1 MPAAGICLALVLAG
15 CAGGNGRQIASG
27 GTSVSAAASSSAP
40 RGRAAPSGLAGPR
53 SPVAGKC
60 DPSTK
65 KATIGGAEACL
76 AAGQL
81 CVKAQRASY
90 PSYGLLCLPKNNRYV
105 LVVK

>member
-1 MPAAGICLALVLAG
+1 MRAAGLCLLLALAG
-15 CAGGNGRQIASG
+15 CAGGNGHPVASG

-40 RGRAAPSGLAGPR
+40 DGGAAPSSPAGPS

-60 DPSTK
+60 APSTK

-81 CVKAQRASY
+81 CMKAQRASY
-90 PSYGLLCLPKNNRYV
+90 ASYGLLCLPKDNRYV